1 MQLQQFDP
9 KMISITQL
17 RRDIDVLETT
27 LARNDE
33 ALVVRNQDLLFVALS
48 PRSYERYQIMNKQNN
63 TDSINDAVA
72 SINAFR
78 EKYGKTKVK
87 NAGSNAVIKMR
98 DDARKRWIR

>member
-17 RRDIDVLETT
+17 RRDIDILENI
-27 LARNDE
+27 LAQNDE
-33 ALVVRNQDLLFVALS
+33 ALIVRNQSLLFAALS
-48 PRSYERYQIMNKQNN
+48 PKNYEKYQMMTKQSD
-63 TDSINDAVA
+63 TDSISDAVA

-87 NAGSNAVIKMR
+87 NAGSKAVIRMR
-98 DDARKRWIR
+98 DDARKRWNR